1 MSKNQRLHKQ
11 ALDLKVKAGHDYY
24 WVHQTKWMGEP
35 CLQLTTDLFGI
46 QEAIYKS
53 RPDYLIEV
61 GVAWGGSTLYYA
73 TIMKNL
79 NLKGIIGIDIFMPS
93 DMKKRIKQ
101 KCPKN
106 FLIKLINKSSTDLKT
121 KSLVE
126 EIVKNNKVMVILDS
140 CHTHD
145 HVSKELEIY
154 SKFVKKNQ
162 YLICCDTIIEHQ
174 PMAKKRPRPWGKGNN
189 PATALKEFIS
199 SNRNFQVDTEIENKL
214 LMSNFLG
221 YLKRIR

>member
-1 MSKNQRLHKQ
+1 
-11 ALDLKVKAGHDYY
+11 
-24 WVHQTKWMGEP
+24 
-35 CLQLTTDLFGI
+35 
-46 QEAIYKS
+46 
-53 RPDYLIEV
+53 
-61 GVAWGGSTLYYA
+61 
-73 TIMKNL
+73 MKNL

-154 SKFVKKNQ
+154 SKFVKKIN
-162 YLICCDTIIEHQ
+162 I
-174 PMAKKRPRPWGKGNN
+174 
-189 PATALKEFIS
+189 
-199 SNRNFQVDTEIENKL
+199 
-214 LMSNFLG
+214 
-221 YLKRIR
+221 